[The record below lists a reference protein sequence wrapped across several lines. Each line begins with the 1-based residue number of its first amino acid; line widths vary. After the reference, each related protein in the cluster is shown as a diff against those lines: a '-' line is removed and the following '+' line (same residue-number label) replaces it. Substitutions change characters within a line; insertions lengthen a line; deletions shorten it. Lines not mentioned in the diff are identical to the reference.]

1 MGQVPTVFCG
11 RFFLPGKD
19 IWWKIYGKLNEY
31 LRKNG
36 DGKTVISIVLELTGT
51 NIEEG
56 SVTSGKAGAGNG

>member
-1 MGQVPTVFCG
+1 MERNKENGVRPEVVLTSVEE
-11 RFFLPGKD
+11 
-19 IWWKIYGKLNEY
+19 LNEY

>member
-1 MGQVPTVFCG
+1 MERNKENGVRPEVVLTSVEE
-11 RFFLPGKD
+11 
-19 IWWKIYGKLNEY
+19 LNEY
-31 LRKNG
+31 RKNG